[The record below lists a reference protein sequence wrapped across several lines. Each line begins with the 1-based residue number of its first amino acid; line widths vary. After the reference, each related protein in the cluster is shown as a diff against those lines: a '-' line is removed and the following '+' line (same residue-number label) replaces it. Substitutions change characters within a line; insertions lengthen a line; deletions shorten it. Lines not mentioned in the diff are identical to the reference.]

1 MPQRLRT
8 WGYCLSANSAL
19 YSKQNIYIRKLYIGF
34 YIGPYHSEFAEE
46 TSGTPAQQ
54 VAAGPDEGALVEQIA
69 YLTSWPQ
76 STETTIHMDMA
87 ASPEEMMDQQRGD
100 LIQSLKYMVCYE
112 LVCVYEWVCFS
123 VYE

>member
-1 MPQRLRT
+1 M
-8 WGYCLSANSAL
+8 
-19 YSKQNIYIRKLYIGF
+19 
-34 YIGPYHSEFAEE
+34 
-46 TSGTPAQQ
+46 
-54 VAAGPDEGALVEQIA
+54 AAGPDEGALVEQIA